1 MYVSIIYSILY
12 IYIYIFCIIYI
23 IYMSVCVCAY
33 VGACV
38 CVLLLYTNI
47 DTTNK
52 ESLSYIFVIF
62 AKIFVFH

>member
-1 MYVSIIYSILY
+1 MCVY
-12 IYIYIFCIIYI
+12 
-23 IYMSVCVCAY
+23 VCAF

-38 CVLLLYTNI
+38 CVLLLYVNI
-47 DTTNK
+47 DTTKK